1 MSASARPTFNPFAVL
16 PVGETRATLAA
27 LRVESPVS
35 PVGPAAVFVSRWE
48 DVRDVLRD
56 PETFTSTA
64 NMVFDPSLPKFVTQ
78 LDPPE
83 HAELRKLLRAAFDRP
98 AMQKAESW
106 VGPEVAALVERV
118 ASRGSAEIVEDIAKP
133 LTGSIIARLVGIP
146 PEDGPMLA
154 EWSLAITAM
163 MPTPRFDGPEWA
175 RIEAYVGERVRARRV
190 AADPPDDML
199 THLVAGRLGGEPLTD
214 REITFHIWLLFVGGL
229 ETTAYTLGM
238 TVYHL
243 LVDPARWRQVVADRS
258 LVGKAIEEG
267 LRWNSSLRFV
277 HRQATTDTAV
287 AGCPVHAG
295 DTVFVGLESANH
307 DESRF
312 TAPDEFDIGREN
324 TRRHMAFGQGVHT
337 CLGAGLAR
345 TELAAAINGLAD
357 RFPELRL
364 ADGFALE
371 TVPSPMFCGPTRVDV
386 TW

>member
-1 MSASARPTFNPFAVL
+1 MSTSARPTFNPFVVL
-16 PVGETRATLAA
+16 PVEETRATLAA
-27 LRVESPVS
+27 VRAESPVS
-35 PVGPAAVFVSRWE
+35 PVGPGAVLVSRWA

-56 PETFTSTA
+56 PETYTSTA
-64 NMVFDPSLPKFVTQ
+64 NMVLDPSLPRFVTQ

-83 HAELRKLLRAAFDRP
+83 HTELRKLLRAAFDRP

-106 VGPEVAALVERV
+106 VGAEVAALVDRV
-118 ASRGSAEIVEDIAKP
+118 AERGSAEIVEEIAKP

-175 RIEAYVGERVRARRV
+175 RIEAYVGERVRARRT
-190 AADPPDDML
+190 DPTPPDDML
-199 THLVAGRLGGEPLTD
+199 THLVAGRLGGAPLTD
-214 REITFHIWLLFVGGL
+214 REITFHVWLLFVGGL

-243 LVDPARWRQVVADRS
+243 LVEPTRWQRIVADRS

-277 HRQATTDTAV
+277 QRKATADTAV

-307 DESRF
+307 DETRF
-312 TAPDEFDIGREN
+312 TAPGEFDLDREN

-337 CLGAGLAR
+337 CLGAALAR

-357 RFPELRL
+357 RFPQLRL
-364 ADGFALE
+364 ADGFSLA
-371 TVPSPMFCGPTRVDV
+371 TVASPVFCGPTRVDV